1 MKSNWNEIQQRITDD
16 LKLKIVKC
24 IRKAIEDDYPRNVE
38 MFGLVT
44 TNGAGLQIG
53 NFINTNIQ
61 SDIIGTDV
69 EVHDFVRY
77 GWHGRIIADHDSRMV
92 YTVMSHS
99 RLESLSKTFKETPH
113 YARVLAYIFNEGYNA
128 KNKQVS
134 LFGYPYTD
142 SSIKSHAMKII
153 QGNIPTDDDYIY
165 CIITYVAKN
174 LQLQECKI
182 VFVDKDLDIIEELS
196 LSDYIKPDYAQLT
209 MRGSHEIE
217 NEKSKKLVSLKK
229 KNKLIEEKEVSSIEM
244 QQVEQKDTEPIT
256 LREDKTSKKADKI
269 S

>member
-1 MKSNWNEIQQRITDD
+1 MKSNWNEIQKRIPDD

-24 IRKAIEDDYPRNVE
+24 IRKAIEDDYPRNIE

-44 TNGAGLQIG
+44 TNGAGLHIG

-61 SDIIGTDV
+61 SYIIGADV
-69 EVHDFVRY
+69 KVHDFVRY
-77 GWHGRIIADHDSRMV
+77 GWHGRIITDHNSRMV

-99 RLESLSKTFKETPH
+99 RLESLSKISKETPH
-113 YARVLAYIFNEGYNA
+113 YAQVLAYIFNEGYNA

-142 SSIKSHAMKII
+142 SSIKSHATKII
-153 QGNIPTDDDYIY
+153 QGNISTEDDYLY

-182 VFVDKDLDIIEELS
+182 VFVDRDLDIIDELS
-196 LSDYIKPDYAQLT
+196 LNDYIKPDYAQLT
-209 MRGSHEIE
+209 MHGAPEIE
-217 NEKSKKLVSLKK
+217 SEKSKKLVSLKK

-256 LREDKTSKKADKI
+256 LREDKSSKKVDKI